1 MALVAPERCC
11 VRLRSL
17 PLSIALVLP
26 SLLIGC
32 HRQPQ
37 AVAVDNTL
45 HYSVRGVV
53 ESKDTANHEILLKH
67 GAVAGLMPAMSMVY
81 PVVDPAALQEM
92 NPGDTIMATIDAD
105 RSPDGPTHLRLVD
118 VDIIAEGKPDQVP
131 TVQYHVPAPGDAV
144 PDFTLVNHS
153 DHTLDLRQFRGK
165 VLLMTFI
172 YTRCPLSD
180 YCPRMSHNFAEIDK
194 ALAADPKAYADTHL
208 LSVSFDP
215 AYDTPKVLKSYG
227 EAYTGQYTNA
237 TFQHWDFAAPPQR
250 ELAKVDQY
258 FDVGVTPGQNGSLQH
273 SLSTTIIGKD
283 GKVIAFYP
291 TNDWSVADVLAKV
304 KAAAE

>member
-1 MALVAPERCC
+1 
-11 VRLRSL
+11 
-17 PLSIALVLP
+17 
-26 SLLIGC
+26 
-32 HRQPQ
+32 
-37 AVAVDNTL
+37 
-45 HYSVRGVV
+45 
-53 ESKDTANHEILLKH
+53 
-67 GAVAGLMPAMSMVY
+67 
-81 PVVDPAALQEM
+81 
-92 NPGDTIMATIDAD
+92 
-105 RSPDGPTHLRLVD
+105 
-118 VDIIAEGKPDQVP
+118 
-131 TVQYHVPAPGDAV
+131 
-144 PDFTLVNHS
+144 
-153 DHTLDLRQFRGK
+153 
-165 VLLMTFI
+165 
-172 YTRCPLSD
+172 
-180 YCPRMSHNFAEIDK
+180 
-194 ALAADPKAYADTHL
+194 